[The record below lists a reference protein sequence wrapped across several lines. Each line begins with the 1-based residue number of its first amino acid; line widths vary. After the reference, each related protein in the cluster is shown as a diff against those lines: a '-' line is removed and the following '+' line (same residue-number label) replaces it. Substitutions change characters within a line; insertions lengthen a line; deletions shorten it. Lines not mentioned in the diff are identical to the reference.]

1 MVPYYA
7 GAHSCAPAFF
17 LGTVSGIPGK
27 EDTQDDGKG
36 PETRFPIMEVR
47 NLCARAF
54 FCFLPVRKKG
64 RGDNPQQGK
73 WNVNRDL
80 TSVAVHVKWEEGT
93 DL

>member
-1 MVPYYA
+1 VRT
-7 GAHSCAPAFF
+7 PARRHFF
-17 LGTVSGIPGK
+17 WAQCPGFREK
-27 EDTQDDGKG
+27 ENTLDDGKG
-36 PETRFPIMEVR
+36 PETRFPIMKVR
-47 NLCARAF
+47 NPCARAF

>member
-1 MVPYYA
+1 MPVRT
-7 GAHSCAPAFF
+7 PARRHFF
-17 LGTVSGIPGK
+17 LAQCPGFREK
-27 EDTQDDGKG
+27 ENTQDDGKG
-36 PETRFPIMEVR
+36 PETWFPIMPVR
-47 NLCARAF
+47 KPCARAF

-73 WNVNRDL
+73 WDVNRDL